1 MSKVYAVKVGRETG
15 LFNTWAECEK
25 QIKGF
30 SGAQY
35 KSFANLNQAVF
46 YLATP
51 DQINNAPTFECEE
64 DLAAYLLKL
73 INKQDN
79 TEARALAS
87 AVVIPAAPVVIKK
100 ELINSAP
107 EIKINSNLI
116 NSKECIHIH
125 VDGAFRDGIYAWS
138 FVAHINNEVIYEAS
152 GTSNNP
158 EFAQFNNIAG
168 ELTAAMRAVKW
179 AKDNQYNSCV
189 VYHDLQGTG
198 YWARGEWKR
207 NNICTQKFNS
217 FIAPYVNSNFVTFN
231 WVKGHNG
238 DPMNNR
244 ADELCTKALNNQ

>member
-15 LFNTWAECEK
+15 LFNNWAECEK

-35 KSFANLNQAVF
+35 KSFTNS
-46 YLATP
+46 
-51 DQINNAPTFECEE
+51 EE
-64 DLAAYLLKL
+64 AMAYL
-73 INKQDN
+73 NN

-87 AVVIPAAPVVIKK
+87 ADIPLISPKFKIVNTPAIKK
-100 ELINSAP
+100 ELNNSAP
-107 EIKINSNLI
+107 EIKSNSNSI
-116 NSKECIHIH
+116 NKDMIHIH
-125 VDGAFRDGIYAWS
+125 VDGAFRDGVYAWA
-138 FVAHINNEVIYEAS
+138 FVAHLNNEVIYEAS
-152 GTSNNP
+152 GTGNNP
-158 EFAQFNNIAG
+158 EFTKFNNIAG

-179 AKDNQYNSCV
+179 AKDNGYNNCV

-198 YWARGEWKR
+198 YWARSEWKR

-217 FIAPYVNSNFVTFN
+217 FIAPYVNSGFVSFN

-238 DPMNNR
+238 DPMNNK